1 MSTTEQ
7 DAAIR
12 KGRGRPKTF
21 DREAALDIALELF
34 WRHGYEAT
42 SLADLVAATGAK
54 APTLYAEFTNKE
66 GLFRAAVDRY
76 TEKFASKSAATLS
89 CPESGVAAGIE
100 NYFRTTVA
108 CFTDS
113 KKPGGCFLICTS
125 TGLSADSDEVAK
137 MLRRRHQTQENTLS
151 AFLQARQA
159 SGELDPRTDIAA
171 LSAWL
176 GCLLQ
181 GMSVRAR
188 EGATPAELNGLVDT
202 LMLQWPTLSRLGIH

>member
-1 MSTTEQ
+1 MTTTEQ
-7 DAAIR
+7 DAATR

-66 GLFRAAVDRY
+66 GMFRAAVDRY
-76 TEKFASKSAATLS
+76 TEQFASKSAAALTCPDS
-89 CPESGVAAGIE
+89 CVASGVE
-100 NYFRTTVA
+100 NYFRSTAA

-113 KKPGGCFLICTS
+113 EKPGGCFFICTS
-125 TGLSADSDEVAK
+125 TGLSASSEDVAK
-137 MLRRRHQTQENTLS
+137 MLRRRHDNQEQNLLE
-151 AFLQARQA
+151 FLRDRQA
-159 SGELDPRTDIAA
+159 TGELDARTDVNAIA
-171 LSAWL
+171 AWL

-188 EGATPAELNGLVDT
+188 EGATEAELNALVDT
-202 LMLQWPTLSRLGIH
+202 LMLQWPTLSKLGIH